1 MVQHK
6 SIFTNLCPVTFQDSK
21 CLNYAVV
28 EAWNIT
34 VPAQKETLIVWSSSQ

>member
-6 SIFTNLCPVTFQDSK
+6 SIFTNLCQVTFQNSE
-21 CLNYAVV
+21 CLNYAMV

-34 VPAQKETLIVWSSSQ
+34 VPAQKETLILWSPSQ